1 MAIIQYSPWKDA
13 ASVGQGLGDTLAQ
26 TMMQLPLMRAQ
37 LEEHRQRMAMQQQ
50 LAKTHGE
57 YYGAEAEL
65 ARARTSEVK
74 QKNLAEQESARHLGN
89 FVNHMKLVN
98 DRIQMKLDPSE
109 SLNVAM
115 TELTASDPKHIG
127 ELAKTLLLEIGGA
140 YTDQSKAFAAGSP
153 AGASAGRL
161 SLNQVNPLLG
171 TSGAMEPKPGETI
184 SVPQLG
190 TNAPT
195 TFQGPERQFAPE
207 HLGSTI
213 PVLLGSQSP
222 LSESNKASL
231 ADTIYGRLTNSPAF
245 RVTSPT
251 NAPTAAVGKP
261 LTAEIAAEFLRQAG
275 GDKERA
281 RQLARQAG
289 YEF

>member
-1 MAIIQYSPWKDA
+1 MAIIQYSPWRDA
-13 ASVGQGLGDTLAQ
+13 ASVGHGLGDTLAQ

-65 ARARTSEVK
+65 ARARTSEVQ

-109 SLNVAM
+109 PLNIAM

-153 AGASAGRL
+153 AGATAGRL
-161 SLNQVNPLLG
+161 SLGQVNTLTG
-171 TSGAMEPKPGETI
+171 GMGAMEPRPGETI

-207 HLGSTI
+207 HLGGVYGAAARQFFGPTTTPQEKAAI
-213 PVLLGSQSP
+213 PGQLGQFLQS
-222 LSESNKASL
+222 LH
-231 ADTIYGRLTNSPAF
+231 
-245 RVTSPT
+245 PT
-251 NAPTAAVGKP
+251 NAPPAAVGKP